1 MVRLMDAFEFGY
13 GSDKNFVNL
22 FLLFTLVMSSLH
34 LSLLHMSNYNNKL
47 VITQITTPSIPPAKN
62 NA

>member
-34 LSLLHMSNYNNKL
+34 LSLLHMSNYNN
-47 VITQITTPSIPPAKN
+47 N
-62 NA
+62 NW